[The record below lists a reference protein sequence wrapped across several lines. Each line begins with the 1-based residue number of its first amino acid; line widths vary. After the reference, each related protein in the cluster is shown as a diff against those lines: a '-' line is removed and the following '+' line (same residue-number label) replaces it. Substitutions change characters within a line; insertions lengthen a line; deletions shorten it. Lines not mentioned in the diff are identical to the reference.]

1 MAPSKLSGSVTE
13 IERPKRGP
21 KWEPPWQGDLGLFRH
36 ASPREAVS
44 DAILGLIRG
53 GELRPGMR
61 LPSEPQLVRMTGIS
75 RSSVREAVRS
85 LQTMGLL
92 EVRRGQGTFVRNID
106 SESVTDAQLLLLL
119 DDHTV
124 LENLVEVRCA
134 LEPLIA
140 RVAAER
146 ATDEDIAA
154 IGDALHAMTSAHGM
168 DEWRPAHLAFHK
180 AVVDATHNII
190 LMKIW
195 GLITVFL
202 KDSPLVTGSLRVT
215 MPHVHIDL
223 YEAIRTRD
231 GSKTAAAMAEH
242 ITDMQR
248 ALNE

>member
-1 MAPSKLSGSVTE
+1 MAPNDQSGTVTE

-21 KWEPPWQGDLGLFRH
+21 KWEPPWQGDLGQFHR

-44 DAILGLIRG
+44 DAILELIRG

-61 LPSEPQLVRMTGIS
+61 LPSEPQLVQMTGIS

-92 EVRRGQGTFVRNID
+92 EVRRGQGTFVREID

-124 LENLVEVRCA
+124 LENLIEVRCA
-134 LEPLIA
+134 LEPVIA
-140 RVAAER
+140 QVAAER
-146 ATDEDIAA
+146 ANDDDVAA
-154 IGDALHAMTSAHGM
+154 LGEALHAMNSAQGM
-168 DEWRPAHLAFHK
+168 EEWRPAHLAFHK
-180 AVVDATHNII
+180 ALVDATHNII

-195 GLITVFL
+195 ALVTIFL

-223 YEAIRTRD
+223 YEAVEAHD
-231 GSKTAAAMAEH
+231 GQKAAAAMAEH
-242 ITDMQR
+242 ISDMKL

>member
-1 MAPSKLSGSVTE
+1 MPPTKQAEMVTE

-21 KWEPPWQGDLGLFRH
+21 KWDPPWQGDLGQLRA

-44 DAILGLIRG
+44 DAIVALIRS

-61 LPSEPQLVRMTGIS
+61 LPSEPQLVQMTGIS
-75 RSSVREAVRS
+75 RSSVREAIRT

-92 EVRRGQGTFVRNID
+92 EVRRGQGTFVREID
-106 SESVTDAQLLLLL
+106 PESVTDSQLLLLL

-134 LEPLIA
+134 LEPVIA

-146 ATDEDIAA
+146 ATAEDVAVISE
-154 IGDALHAMTSAHGM
+154 ALRAMNSAVGM
-168 DEWRPAHLAFHK
+168 DDWRPAHLAFHK
-180 AVVDATHNII
+180 ALVDATHNII

-202 KDSPLVTGSLRVT
+202 KDSPLVTGALKVS
-215 MPHVHIDL
+215 MPHVHTDL
-223 YEAIRTRD
+223 YDAITVRD
-231 GSKTAAAMAEH
+231 GSKATAAMADH
-242 ITDMQR
+242 ISDMLT

>member
-1 MAPSKLSGSVTE
+1 MALTGQGETATA

-21 KWEPPWQGDLGLFRH
+21 KWDPPWQGDLGLLRA

-44 DAILGLIRG
+44 DAIVGLIRS

-61 LPSEPQLVRMTGIS
+61 LPSEPQLVEMTGIS

-92 EVRRGQGTFVRNID
+92 EVRRGQGTFVRGVD
-106 SESVTDAQLLLLL
+106 SESMTDAQLLLLL

-146 ATDEDIAA
+146 ATDEDVAA
-154 IGDALHAMTSAHGM
+154 IGEALRALNAAHGM
-168 DEWRPAHLAFHK
+168 DDWRPPHLAFHK
-180 AVVDATHNII
+180 ALVDATHNIV
-190 LMKIW
+190 LKKIW
-195 GLITVFL
+195 SLITVFL
-202 KDSPLVTGSLRVT
+202 KDSPLVTGTFQVT
-215 MPHVHIDL
+215 MPHVHTDL
-223 YEAIRTRD
+223 HEAIKDRD
-231 GSKTAAAMAEH
+231 GSKAAIAMARH
-242 ITDMQR
+242 IDDMR
-248 ALNE
+248 SVL

>member
-1 MAPSKLSGSVTE
+1 MAPSRQSGIVTE

-21 KWEPPWQGDLGLFRH
+21 KWEVPWQGDLGILRH

-44 DAILGLIRG
+44 DAILELIRG

-61 LPSEPQLVRMTGIS
+61 LPSEPQLVQMTGIS

-92 EVRRGQGTFVRNID
+92 EVRRGQGTFVRDID

-134 LEPLIA
+134 LEPVIA

-146 ATDEDIAA
+146 ATEEDIAA
-154 IGDALHAMTSAHGM
+154 IGEALHAMNSARGM

-180 AVVDATHNII
+180 SLVDATHNII
-190 LMKIW
+190 LRKIW

-202 KDSPLVTGSLRVT
+202 KDSPLVTGSLRAT

-223 YEAIRTRD
+223 FEAIKDRD
-231 GSKTAAAMAEH
+231 GRKAATAMSEH
-242 ITDMQR
+242 ISDMQL